1 MFSPSLALVAALL
14 ASTPEIAVSPSRADH
29 ASAPWQASIGGM
41 DRPGE
46 RTAETLK
53 RYDVAWGYRR
63 DPEKALDALER
74 AARKSPEPELVFALA
89 ELSWIEGR
97 RLERHRDPRALDR
110 YLDAAAYAFDFLMD
124 PDPALAAGRQ
134 PSDPRFLMACHF
146 YNGGID
152 RLVRAARA
160 GAGGSIRP
168 ESTIRL
174 KIHGQEQA
182 LRVVLGQSSWA
193 AADIDELMP
202 ASDYV
207 VTGTN
212 GRNFQY
218 GLGVPLIAVR
228 RREKGKEAEK
238 APASDHASP
247 AEAFYPPEMAFPL
260 TAFLTPNSRLR
271 EDPADGHREC
281 TLNLVDPL
289 RTPVASRGATS
300 MAVEADLTTPL
311 AYMWSRTDLDRYRWK
326 GLLHPGDAGD
336 RAGLMLLQPYEP
348 GKIPVVMVH
357 GLISSP
363 LAWIPMVDELR
374 RTPTIRARYQFFLYL
389 YPTGA
394 PIPIAAAGLRD
405 AMLRAERT
413 FSPDRS
419 DPAFGRMVLLGHSMG
434 GLLSHAMAV
443 DSGNRLWALSS
454 ERPFD
459 TILGPPEVL
468 SELRHYLFFEALP
481 FVRRVVFLAT
491 PHGGSEY
498 SRRPVGRI
506 SAGLI
511 AEPDH
516 MADLLTQLVRANR
529 EGDNLDPRRFRH
541 LPTSIE
547 NLRTDSPE
555 LKALRTMKPGDTGV
569 RFHSIIGALRPG
581 PAESTT
587 DGVVAYP
594 CAHFDG
600 AESELVIRG
609 DHGVQRVPEAIRE
622 VRRILLEHLQAEAAP
637 PAAAPSPVTA
647 SAPTPAPAA
656 TRR

>member
-1 MFSPSLALVAALL
+1 MPLATLAMAAALL
-14 ASTPEIAVSPSRADH
+14 AAGPEITVQPSRADH
-29 ASAPWQASIGGM
+29 AVAPWQSSIGNL

-53 RYDVAWGYRR
+53 RYDVEWRFRR
-63 DPEKALDALER
+63 DPEKALKSLEQ

-97 RLERHRDPRALDR
+97 RLERHRDAKALDR

-160 GAGGSIRP
+160 GAEGGILRP

-182 LRVVLGQSSWA
+182 LRVALEKNA
-193 AADIDELMP
+193 AWTPADIDELIP

-207 VTGTN
+207 VSGFN
-212 GRNFQY
+212 GRNVQY
-218 GLGVPLIAVR
+218 GLGVPLIGVR
-228 RREKGKEAEK
+228 RATEK
-238 APASDHASP
+238 AGAVGPSP
-247 AEAFYPPEMAFPL
+247 AVERFYPPEMAFPL

-271 EDPADGHREC
+271 EDPLDGHREC
-281 TLNLVDPL
+281 TLTLVDPV
-289 RTPVASRGATS
+289 RTPYTVTAPA
-300 MAVEADLTTPL
+300 MPVEADLTTPL

-326 GLLHPGDAGD
+326 GLLRPGDAND

-363 LAWIPMVDELR
+363 LAWIPMVDELLR
-374 RTPTIRARYQFFLYL
+374 NPTLRTRYQFFLYL

-394 PIPIAAAGLRD
+394 PIPIAASGLRD
-405 AMLRAERT
+405 ALLQAERT
-413 FSPDRS
+413 FSPNRS
-419 DPAFGRMVLLGHSMG
+419 DPAFDQMVLLGHSMG

-443 DSGNRLWALSS
+443 DSGNGLWALSS

-468 SELRHYLFFEALP
+468 SELRHYLFFDALP

-516 MADLLTQLVRANR
+516 LADLLTQLVRANR
-529 EGDNLDPRRFRH
+529 DEGNLDPRRFRH

-547 NLRTDSPE
+547 TLRTDSPE
-555 LKALRTMKPGDTGV
+555 LKALRAMKPGDPGV
-569 RFHSIIGALRPG
+569 RFHSIIGAVRPG
-581 PAESTT
+581 PIESTT

-594 CAHFDG
+594 SSHFEG
-600 AESELVIRG
+600 VASELVVRG
-609 DHGVQRVPEAIRE
+609 DHGVQRTPEAIRE
-622 VRRILLEHLQAEAAP
+622 VRRLLLEHLQQQAAP
-637 PAAAPSPVTA
+637 ARTA
-647 SAPTPAPAA
+647 VAPAVP
-656 TRR
+656 RR